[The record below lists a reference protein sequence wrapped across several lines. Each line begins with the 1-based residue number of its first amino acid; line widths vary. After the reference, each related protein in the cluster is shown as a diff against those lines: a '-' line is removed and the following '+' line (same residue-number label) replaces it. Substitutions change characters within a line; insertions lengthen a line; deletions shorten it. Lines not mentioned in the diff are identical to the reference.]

1 MAQLFVNNGNSTL
14 SAALGTGDTTL
25 FVAAGHGARFPAV
38 AAPDFCFVTLEDAS
52 GNIEIIKVTAHTAGN
67 TSMTIVRAQQG
78 TTARSWSIGDLVE
91 LRATASEMTAWEAMQ
106 TSKATRA
113 GDTYTGAHDFS
124 GASGVTLPAATSI
137 GNVSAAEIAYLDGVT
152 SGLQGQLNAKAD
164 ITGETYSG
172 THDFTGGTV
181 NVPTASPGSTGSRA
195 ASLDFVAAMAFSSA
209 LPGYAGN
216 ALKVLRVNAGE
227 TSAEWAPGFPAATG
241 NEGKTLSLDATAAPA
256 WVDPP
261 DDWANWTLITAN
273 GGTFAVP
280 PGRSKIRAYVFGKG
294 GDGAS
299 VVAGGGGGGG
309 GCTYGTIPCKPGDVF
324 TFDSTSGAVLKL
336 DSTTYLSANNGN
348 SGSGT
353 TGGAGA
359 SAGTVAGGLGI
370 TSSGAAAGGAGGA
383 GGAGS
388 QCGGGGGA
396 SGSPLGTGGSGGT
409 GNSGRAGGGGWGAG
423 GNSVGGGGVGSAM
436 ATGLTLSGAF
446 AVNGEAA
453 SRDWSNAFID
463 PLLRPCNFGSP
474 IHNFNRLVASSLGP
488 MNAAPGSGGGRTNT
502 GSAHG
507 GAGGLGGG
515 GGPAM
520 TNGYH
525 GGNGGFGGGGG
536 AADGG
541 STSGHSGSGGIGG
554 GGAGQCG
561 TGSTAGSGGSA
572 GVIIFW

>member
-25 FVAAGHGARFPAV
+25 FVAAGHGSRFPAV

-78 TTARSWSIGDLVE
+78 TTARTWGIGDLVE

-113 GDTYTGAHDFS
+113 GDTYTGTHDFS

-172 THDFTGGTV
+172 THDFTGGTI

-195 ASLDFVAAMAFSSA
+195 ASLDFVAATAFSSA

-227 TSAEWAPGFPAATG
+227 TSAEWALGLPVATG

-256 WVDPP
+256 WVDLP

-273 GGTFAVP
+273 GGTFTVP
-280 PGRSKIRAYVFGKG
+280 DGRSKIRAYVFGKG
-294 GDGAS
+294 GDGSSSAG
-299 VVAGGGGGGG
+299 GGGGGGG
-309 GCTYGTIPCKPGDVF
+309 GCTFGTIPCKPGDVF
-324 TFDSTSGAVLKL
+324 TFSITSGAALKKGAAN
-336 DSTTYLSANNGN
+336 YLSANNGSN
-348 SGSGT
+348 GSGA
-353 TGGAGA
+353 TGGSGGT
-359 SAGTVAGGLGI
+359 AGTVGGGLGI
-370 TSSGAAAGGAGGA
+370 TSSGAYAGGAGGN
-383 GGAGS
+383 GNGS
-388 QCGGGGGA
+388 GLGGGGGS
-396 SGSPLGTGGSGGT
+396 SGSPLGSGKVGAPSNTTG
-409 GNSGRAGGGGWGAG
+409 AGGGGWGSAG
-423 GNSVGGGGVGSAM
+423 NEYGGGGVGSQA
-436 ATGLTLSGAF
+436 ATQYTLSGAY
-446 AVNGEAA
+446 AINGQAA
-453 SRDWSNAFID
+453 SRDWSNAFTD
-463 PLLRPCNFGSP
+463 PLLRPCNFAMPQYGFGRCP
-474 IHNFNRLVASSLGP
+474 ATTLDA
-488 MNAAPGSGGGRTNT
+488 MNAGPGSGGGRTNT
-502 GSAHG
+502 GASFG

-515 GGPAM
+515 GGP
-520 TNGYH
+520 GY
-525 GGNGGFGGGGG
+525 GGGSSAGDGGFGGGGG
-536 AADGG
+536 AQSSATTGRAGNGG
-541 STSGHSGSGGIGG
+541 VGG
-554 GGAGQCG
+554 GGGGQSG
-561 TGSTAGSGGSA
+561 TGSSA
-572 GVIIFW
+572 GTGGAAGVVIFW